1 MLTIMFTRIR
11 MLLMLAPELWMFTP
25 ENYARLFTFT
35 MLFTLLFM
43 LVCSLDL
50 TFRVLERETARDYFE
65 RRRRSHAP
73 PGLPSLLR
81 PAAPARLVPT
91 EVQGC
96 SYAAQP
102 GAQPEQPR
110 ALAVAS

>member
-1 MLTIMFTRIR
+1 MHRTGDKDTGDF
-11 MLLMLAPELWMFTP
+11 ELNCVLIWDVF
-25 ENYARLFTFT
+25 
-35 MLFTLLFM
+35 FTLLFM

-102 GAQPEQPR
+102 GAQPEQPG